1 MSAVSIQRRLN
12 GGVLAQIRNDAVL
25 HFPIR
30 AVRLDYLMAEG
41 LPFLGTPFTNE

>member
-1 MSAVSIQRRLN
+1 MTAVSIQRRLD
-12 GGVLAQIRNDAVL
+12 GGVLAQISNHAML
-25 HFPIR
+25 HFSMR